1 MRSGLGMPWHDTI
14 RKAAEKRLENT
25 PKEKSTWDCDKKKG
39 GDSSSSPRLQN
50 QEPESSSSVWS
61 QDWLEFIE
69 VSVWENTINSFA
81 TESAQLQQ
89 TFWASLTD
97 FLVGG
102 SRFLWPMNMWTTPNL
117 VLMGQLDAWLSQ
129 AVYADTNLIGQR
141 GWKHSQIPAHLPNA
155 LIQIIWKK
163 TQYSTTLRSTAVEK
177 SFNNANNNNDS
188 YNDNNIN

>member
-1 MRSGLGMPWHDTI
+1 MTPLGKPL
-14 RKAAEKRLENT
+14 KKRLENT
-25 PKEKSTWDCDKKKG
+25 PIEKSTWDCDKKKG
-39 GDSSSSPRLQN
+39 GDSSLSPRLQN

-69 VSVWENTINSFA
+69 VSVWENTNSFA